1 MTGPSSSEIT
11 ELLHAWRGGDRLAL
25 ERLTPLVYEELHRMP
40 KHYMARERNGHTLQ
54 TTALVNEVYLRL
66 VKVKEV
72 EWQDRAHFFA
82 VSAQMMRRILTDF
95 ARSQGYEKRGGG
107 ARRVPLD
114 EAFTVSAEST
124 VDLVALE
131 QALTRLEESDA
142 RKSKVVELRFFGGMT
157 VEETAEVLQ
166 ISSETVMRDWS
177 MARAWLQRELDRGV
191 GHEA

>member
-1 MTGPSSSEIT
+1 
-11 ELLHAWRGGDRLAL
+11 
-25 ERLTPLVYEELHRMP
+25 
-40 KHYMARERNGHTLQ
+40 
-54 TTALVNEVYLRL
+54 
-66 VKVKEV
+66 
-72 EWQDRAHFFA
+72 
-82 VSAQMMRRILTDF
+82 
-95 ARSQGYEKRGGG
+95 
-107 ARRVPLD
+107 RVPLD